1 MPGRAVRIF
10 FAFLALA
17 VFWTWP
23 LARHLS
29 SRIPHDPGDP
39 VLNAWLLWWNAH
51 AVPFTTRWWS
61 PPIFF
66 PMNGALALSEHLAGI
81 SVIATPLQFLHVNA
95 LGAYNIALILS
106 FALSAFFTF
115 VLVSHLFDRAPY
127 PYVISA
133 QWWRRAHT
141 VLVHIER
148 GSSPI
153 SRSLR
158 HSGCRWRCSRCTPIS
173 TMGGDGG
180 WRSSPLRS
188 SFDRSRTA
196 ITCCASRCPSRAG

>member
-10 FAFLALA
+10 FAFPALA

-51 AVPFTTRWWS
+51 AVPFTTRWRS

-66 PMNGALALSEHLAGI
+66 PMNGALALSAHLAGI

-115 VLVSHLFDRAPY
+115 VLVSHL
-127 PYVISA
+127 I
-133 QWWRRAHT
+133 
-141 VLVHIER
+141 
-148 GSSPI
+148 
-153 SRSLR
+153 
-158 HSGCRWRCSRCTPIS
+158 
-173 TMGGDGG
+173 
-180 WRSSPLRS
+180 RSSSVPVRDLG
-188 SFDRSRTA
+188 A
-196 ITCCASRCPSRAG
+196 VVASGAYGFGPYRAGQLAHLQVLTSQWMPLALFAMHADIDDGRRRWLALFAVA